1 MIIRS
6 TVDDSGEKERV
17 FEKALDGLDKKGREV
32 PCVGDRRGEDS
43 GMFQIGIERRRFAE
57 IVQVFEGSGMSRD
70 VLFVRRFQ

>member
-6 TVDDSGEKERV
+6 AVDDCGEEQRV

-32 PCVGDRRGEDS
+32 PCVGEGRGEGP
-43 GMFQIGIERRRFAE
+43 GMFQIGIERRRFLE
-57 IVQVFEGSGMSRD
+57 IVQVLEGSGVSRD